1 MEDTGMNDT
10 ATVNVTPKHSMLV
23 ATLVATLTLVSL
35 SCGGGDNAPRTTPD
49 SSNVIEISII
59 GLAFDGPDT
68 VSSGWTTIRLKNTSG
83 MTHFAILERLPE
95 GIGIEEQQR
104 EIAPVFQAGMNLLNE
119 GKADEATEMF
129 GTLPEWFY
137 DVVFTGGVGFISP
150 WQTAEMTVLL
160 EPGRYL
166 LECYVKTVGVFH
178 SFNPIPDLYGM
189 VHEITVTEEAS
200 GAPEPEADIELTIST
215 ERGIE
220 VEGDI
225 GLGRHTVAVH
235 FEDQVVYDHF
245 LGHDVHLARLT
256 ENTDLDALEAWM
268 DWTQPRGLE
277 TPAPAEFLGG
287 LHEMPA
293 GQTGYFVIDLEP
305 GSYAWIAEVPDP
317 AGKVMLKTFS
327 TSVRGGR

>member
-1 MEDTGMNDT
+1 MNDT
-10 ATVNVTPKHSMLV
+10 ATRSLIV
-23 ATLVATLTLVSL
+23 ATLVTTLALVSFGCV
-35 SCGGGDNAPRTTPD
+35 SGDNTPRTPPVG
-49 SSNVIEISII
+49 SNVVEMSVIDLMFE
-59 GLAFDGPDT
+59 APDE
-68 VSSGWTTIRLKNTSG
+68 VPSGWTTIRLKNTSG

-104 EIAPVFQAGMNLLNE
+104 EIASVFQAGMDLLNK
-119 GKADEATEMF
+119 GKVDDATEMF
-129 GTLPEWFY
+129 GTLPDWFN
-137 DVVFTGGVGFISP
+137 DVVFTGGVGFIAP
-150 WQTAEMTVLL
+150 WQTAEITVFL
-160 EPGRYL
+160 EPGTYL

-178 SFNPIPDLYGM
+178 SFNPVPDLYGM

-200 GAPEPEADIELTIST
+200 GAPEPEADIELTISS

-235 FEDQVVYDHF
+235 FEDQVGYDHF

-256 ENTDLDALEAWM
+256 ENTNLDALEAWM
-268 DWTQPRGLE
+268 DWTQPTGLE

-287 LHEMPA
+287 LHELPA
-293 GQTGYFVIDLEP
+293 GQTGYFAIDLEP

-317 AGKVMLKTFS
+317 AGKMMLQTFS
-327 TSVRGGR
+327 TSVRGGQ